1 VNGKLAP
8 RYVGSYQIT
17 KRIGSLAYQLAL
29 PETMA
34 GVHLVFHVSQLKK
47 SEKEVEEKQV
57 PMELLDLQDTLEY
70 VEHPEKILDR
80 AVKETRR
87 TTIPF
92 CKVLWSNHSEREVT
106 WEKEDDLRKEY
117 PHLFE
122 EEVGA

>member
-1 VNGKLAP
+1 VKGKLAP
-8 RYVGSYQIT
+8 RYVGPYRIT

-34 GVHLVFHVSQLKK
+34 GVHPVVHVSQLKK
-47 SEKEVEEKQV
+47 SEKAVEAKQV

-70 VEHPEKILDR
+70 PEKILDR

-92 CKVLWSNHSEREVT
+92 CKVLWSDHTEREAT
-106 WEKEDDLRKEY
+106 WEKEADLRKEY
-117 PHLFE
+117 PHLFA
-122 EEVGA
+122 EEVGV